1 MLMMRNIS
9 KLEIMVILQVNLD
22 DLRIRH
28 ILMHSIPK
36 LITVL
41 FYNGSNYDYDL
52 SIKALAKEFERKA
65 DCIGEITEKYITPSS
80 SIRKDN
86 KKICKIGK

>member
-1 MLMMRNIS
+1 
-9 KLEIMVILQVNLD
+9 
-22 DLRIRH
+22 
-28 ILMHSIPK
+28 MHSIPK
-36 LITVL
+36 VITAL

-52 SIKALAKEFERKA
+52 SIRAPAKEFERKA
-65 DCIGEITEKYITPSS
+65 DCIGEITEKYITLSS